1 MRVNVLGAT
10 EVWLDGRPV
19 ELGALKP
26 RSLVAALALSG
37 GRAVSPDTLADLV
50 WGEQPPDGV
59 AGTLQAYVSGL
70 RRALEPGR
78 APRTP
83 PTVLVTVPP
92 GYALRLADDA
102 VDAVRFAAQVNG
114 VRRRLGRR
122 AHAWDPVT
130 SDPGDASALLAEL
143 DETLALWRGEPYLD
157 LGDAPS
163 AVAERTRLD
172 ELRMVA
178 LEDRAALGLAMGD
191 HGTVAAELEALTTA
205 HPVREQLWGLR
216 AVALARAGR
225 QAEAL
230 EVLGEVRRVLDEELG
245 LEPSAPLQELQ
256 TALLRQD
263 PDLVGSPARR
273 APVARATA
281 PAPSAAGAAWPLVGR
296 DAQLAT
302 LVGRLVEATGG
313 TPAFAAVTGDPGIG
327 KSRLCAELV
336 AVAHEQGVRV
346 VVGRC
351 SQDDGAP
358 PLWPWQQVLTT
369 LGADL
374 DAGVADEG
382 AEFRTWEAIV
392 RRVHDAA
399 RAEPLVVVLDD
410 LHWADT
416 ASLRVLRLLL
426 ETVHDGRIMLLGTWR
441 PHPEPTGA
449 LADVAEAL
457 ARRHAARVSLTGL
470 GVDDVARIV
479 EAVAQVHASGAQA
492 GALTSRTDGNP
503 FFLVEYARLAR
514 ESGDLAGLLDG
525 ADPPTAV
532 GDVLSRRL
540 DRLPDESRRVV
551 AWAAVTGR
559 EFELEV
565 LAEAAALSEDA
576 VLDALDP
583 ALAAGLVR
591 EPRAGGFVF
600 AHALVRDAA
609 YAALGP
615 TRQARAHAAVAAALD
630 HRLGR
635 ATEAARHWLDAGPA
649 HAARAWRAAEEAA
662 AEARAVHAYEP
673 AAGLLSSALD
683 RLDDDPTSSD
693 EDRYRLLMALADA
706 HRWQGAWVPLGAVV
720 HDALTVAQRI
730 DDVRLV
736 ARAASN
742 LALGAFWQTA
752 GYAEVNTAL
761 VDALRVVLAR
771 LPDTDDELRCRAMLA
786 LGAELYYAAPLAE
799 RLELIEEAL
808 AMARRI
814 GDEQLV
820 VDALEVAFV
829 ACWTTATKELRLSWA
844 TEALA
849 TAERLGAERSFVT
862 AATQR
867 AVVLSELGRGP
878 EMAEAISL
886 VKEETDRLHLDFAR
900 LVVEALDLSWDAMR
914 GDFGAAEAGFAA
926 VEEIAGRVPIHN
938 ADYALAGALVSIR
951 LWQDRRAEVLPLFE
965 MLGPGPMP
973 ITSIYLLTM
982 LREGLVDRA
991 REAYSRLDVDLSRD
1005 DWYAPVN
1012 WAGAA
1017 EVAVGLGDAQLGATA
1032 YTLLEPYAGHAIC
1045 AGSGLA
1051 LGPVD
1056 AFLACAA
1063 AATGD
1068 RDAATRHADT
1078 AAALLRE
1085 WDLPLCAGWFDGLR
1099 RTHNF

>member
-1 MRVNVLGAT
+1 MG
-10 EVWLDGRPV
+10 
-19 ELGALKP
+19 
-26 RSLVAALALSG
+26 
-37 GRAVSPDTLADLV
+37 
-50 WGEQPPDGV
+50 
-59 AGTLQAYVSGL
+59 
-70 RRALEPGR
+70 
-78 APRTP
+78 
-83 PTVLVTVPP
+83 
-92 GYALRLADDA
+92 RLA
-102 VDAVRFAAQVNG
+102 
-114 VRRRLGRR
+114 
-122 AHAWDPVT
+122 
-130 SDPGDASALLAEL
+130 
-143 DETLALWRGEPYLD
+143 
-157 LGDAPS
+157 
-163 AVAERTRLD
+163 
-172 ELRMVA
+172 
-178 LEDRAALGLAMGD
+178 
-191 HGTVAAELEALTTA
+191 
-205 HPVREQLWGLR
+205 
-216 AVALARAGR
+216 
-225 QAEAL
+225 
-230 EVLGEVRRVLDEELG
+230 
-245 LEPSAPLQELQ
+245 
-256 TALLRQD
+256 
-263 PDLVGSPARR
+263 
-273 APVARATA
+273 
-281 PAPSAAGAAWPLVGR
+281 
-296 DAQLAT
+296 
-302 LVGRLVEATGG
+302 EATSGA
-313 TPAFAAVTGDPGIG
+313 PAFAAITGEPGIG
-327 KSRLCAELV
+327 KSRLCAELA
-336 AVAHEQGVRV
+336 AVAQQRGVRV

-392 RRVHDAA
+392 GRVLDAA

-426 ETVHDGRIMLLGTWR
+426 ETVHDGRLLVVGTWR

-449 LADVAEAL
+449 LADVAESL
-457 ARRHAARVSLTGL
+457 ARRHAARISLSGL
-470 GVDDVARIV
+470 GADDVARIV

-492 GALTSRTDGNP
+492 GALASRTDGNP

-540 DRLPDESRRVV
+540 DRLPDESRGVV
-551 AWAAVTGR
+551 AWAAVIGR

-583 ALAAGLVR
+583 VLAAGLVR

-615 TRQARAHAAVAAALD
+615 TRRARAHAAVAAALD

-662 AEARAVHAYEP
+662 VEARAVHAYEP
-673 AAGLLSSALD
+673 AAGLLTSALD

-693 EDRYRLLMALADA
+693 GDRYRLLMALADA
-706 HRWQGAWVPLGAVV
+706 HRWQGAWLPLRGVV

-736 ARAASN
+736 ARAASD

-761 VDALRVVLAR
+761 VDALRDALAR
-771 LPDTDDELRCRAMLA
+771 LPDADDELRCRAMLA

-799 RLELIEEAL
+799 RQALSEEAL

-820 VDALEVAFV
+820 VDACAVSFV
-829 ACWTTATKELRLSWA
+829 ACWSASTKELRLAWA

-867 AVVLSELGRGP
+867 ALVLGELGRLG
-878 EMAEAISL
+878 EMVEAIGL

-900 LVVEALDLSWDAMR
+900 LVVEALTLSWDAMR
-914 GDFGAAEAGFAA
+914 GDFEAAEAGLAT

-938 ADYALAGALVSIR
+938 ADYGLAGALVSIR
-951 LWQDRRAEVLPLFE
+951 LWQNRRAEVLPLFE
-965 MLGPGPMP
+965 LLEPGPMP
-973 ITSIYLLTM
+973 IASVYLMTL
-982 LREGLVDRA
+982 LREGLVEEARRA
-991 REAYSRLDVDLSRD
+991 HRSLHVELSRD
-1005 DWYAPVN
+1005 DWYSPVN
-1012 WAGAA
+1012 WAAAA
-1017 EVAVGLGDAQLGATA
+1017 ESALGLGDAQLGAAA
-1032 YTLLEPYAGHAIC
+1032 YSLLEPYAGHTVN

-1056 AFLACAA
+1056 AFLAVAA
-1063 AATGD
+1063 AAAGD
-1068 RDAATRHADT
+1068 RARATAHADE
-1078 AAALLRE
+1078 AGALIADWR
-1085 WDLPLCAGWFDGLR
+1085 LPLCAEWFAALR
-1099 RTHNF
+1099 SQHDF